1 MTSKLIFKRDYLLL
15 PILSILYFLAIK
27 GVIPALAYFL
37 IALLTSFYFFPIKLF
52 FSYDS
57 TPSKNNRRIVVLLS
71 YFIISN
77 IIALSALVAFQF
89 DLGFIRTGISIY
101 SLFNFAFLIYFH
113 MTEKGSYN
121 FILACCTVVLT
132 SAIIGV

>member
-15 PILSILYFLAIK
+15 PILSLLYFLAIK
-27 GVIPALAYFL
+27 NVIPAFIYLL
-37 IALLTSFYFFPIKLF
+37 IALLTSIYFFPIKLF
-52 FSYDS
+52 LRYDS
-57 TPSKNNRRIVVLLS
+57 TPSNNKRRIVVLLS

-77 IIALSALVAFQF
+77 IIALSALVAFQS
-89 DLGFIRTGISIY
+89 DLGFIRTGISFYGLI
-101 SLFNFAFLIYFH
+101 NFAFLIYFH
-113 MTEKGSYN
+113 RTEKGSYN